1 MNTSLKKNKSNE
13 SLIDEYM
20 NFITTNCENK
30 MPIIKKPS
38 KITDDNISITTI
50 NNCNDIINHNYNL
63 SQLKNIAKHYKLKI
77 SGNKNQ
83 LISRIYTFLYFS
95 SFIVKIQKN
104 FRGML
109 VKKYK
114 MFHGPACLNRKL
126 CTNTDDFV
134 TMEPI
139 EEINFY
145 QFYSYKDSDGFI
157 YGFDINSLYNLLL
170 KSKNHDV
177 FFNPYNRNVIP
188 KTIINSIKSI
198 VRLSKLLKIELN
210 LQFEDDT
217 QNVSNEKAIELRA
230 LSLFQTIDS
239 LGNYSD
245 PQWFLSLNRT
255 QLIKFVR
262 ELCDIWNYRAQLT
275 NEIKRNI
282 CPPHGDPF
290 RNLSMPYIHTEQNMC
305 NVKKVILE
313 VLEKLVNSGVDSD
326 SKALGAYYVLGSL
339 TLVND
344 NASTSLP
351 WLFQSF
357 GYF

>member
-20 NFITTNCENK
+20 NSITSNCENK
-30 MPIIKKPS
+30 MPIIKKLS
-38 KITDDNISITTI
+38 KITDDNISIPTI
-50 NNCNDIINHNYNL
+50 NNCNDIIKYNYNL
-63 SQLKNIAKHYKLKI
+63 SHLKNIAKSYKLKI

-83 LISRIYTFLYFS
+83 LISRIYSFLYFS

-109 VKKYK
+109 VKKYN
-114 MFHGPACLNRKL
+114 MLHGPACLNRKI
-126 CTNTDDFV
+126 CTNSDDFV
-134 TMEPI
+134 TMEPL
-139 EEINFY
+139 EEIIFH
-145 QFYSYKDSDGFI
+145 QFYSYKDNDGFI
-157 YGFDINSLYNLLL
+157 YGFDINSLYNLFL
-170 KSKNHDV
+170 KSKNSDS
-177 FFNPYNRNVIP
+177 FLNPYNRNIIP
-188 KTIINSIKSI
+188 KSIVNSIKSI
-198 VRLSKLLKIELN
+198 VRLSKLLKINLN
-210 LQFEDDT
+210 LQFEDDM
-217 QNVSNEKAIELRA
+217 QNVSNEKAIELRT

-245 PQWFLSLNRT
+245 PQWFLSLNRN
-255 QLIKFVR
+255 QLIKMVR
-262 ELCDIWNYRAQLT
+262 ELCDIWNYRAQLA

-282 CPPHGDPF
+282 CPPVGDPF
-290 RNLSMPYIHTEQNMC
+290 RNLSMPYIHTEQNMS

-313 VLEKLVNSGVDSD
+313 VLEKLVNSGVDRD

-344 NASTSLP
+344 NAATSLP

>member
-20 NFITTNCENK
+20 TSITTNCENK
-30 MPIIKKPS
+30 MPIIKKLS
-38 KITDDNISITTI
+38 KITDDNISIPTI
-50 NNCNDIINHNYNL
+50 NNCNDIIKHNYNL
-63 SQLKNIAKHYKLKI
+63 SNLKNIAKNYKLKI

-83 LISRIYTFLYFS
+83 LISRIYNFLYFS

-114 MFHGPACLNRKL
+114 MLHGPASLNRKI
-126 CTNTDDFV
+126 CTNSDDFV
-134 TMEPI
+134 TMEPL
-139 EEINFY
+139 EEISFH
-145 QFYSYKDSDGFI
+145 QFYSYKDNDGFI
-157 YGFDINSLYNLLL
+157 YGFDINSLYNLFL
-170 KSKNHDV
+170 KSKNIDS
-177 FFNPYNRNVIP
+177 FLNPYNRNLIP
-188 KTIINSIKSI
+188 KSIVNSIKSI
-198 VRLSKLLKIELN
+198 VHLSKLLKITLN
-210 LQFEDDT
+210 LHFEDDM
-217 QNVSNEKAIELRA
+217 QNVSSEKAIELRA

-262 ELCDIWNYRAQLT
+262 ELCDIWNYRAQLA

-282 CPPHGDPF
+282 CPPIGDPF
-290 RNLSMPYIHTEQNMC
+290 RNLSMPYIHTEQNMS

-313 VLEKLVNSGVDSD
+313 VLEKLVNSGVDRD

-344 NASTSLP
+344 NAATSLP